1 MFNKIKQYLA
11 LEKNVFRNLS
21 ISERIIYTLVGTLI
35 SLVLF
40 LLASLFY
47 IVVVEMPLQAI
58 VAILCLPI
66 FYLIGKHVLNL
77 LEQ

>member
-21 ISERIIYTLVGTLI
+21 ISERIMYTMIGALI
-35 SLVLF
+35 SLLLF

-47 IVVVEMPLQAI
+47 IVVVEVPLQAI
-58 VAILCLPI
+58 VAILSLPI
-66 FYLIGKHVLNL
+66 FYLIGRHVLKL
-77 LEQ
+77 LD